1 MRRFGTG
8 FAAVAAAGLL
18 WSGVAAAEE
27 NRELA
32 GGTADGAAAEAPA
45 DAGSRV
51 RAMMQAWLAED
62 PLARDLAGRP
72 DVLVVQGVDEAALPA
87 GDVRW
92 GKSRALAYEGAFLD
106 AMRAF
111 VELRR
116 STVSSEVAREYFQ
129 EDIPEEDLA
138 YRPAEPTGA
147 YLERVAE
154 KAAVLAERRLDE
166 ALRDSGMSEAEV
178 QALAPEQ
185 KHVLFADRYSRRTLV
200 QAVGAASG
208 LVPLKTFEAVDGQ
221 GFTVVGVVAAFSQR
235 MRALADGIARGKPMR
250 ADPERED
257 APVADQMAEF
267 ADADLPRE
275 FGVRVLGDE
284 QGFPVLVSF
293 GQWGLR
299 AGEGESNR
307 ARSRRREFAFRQAEN
322 AARAYLAA
330 FVHTCTGFSRESTVA
345 EAAEEV
351 IAVAADGTGWESDM
365 ATVTDRL
372 AEKAQAGSE
381 VSLTGLT
388 TLRTWQAEHPE
399 VAGHQLVGA
408 VVMWSPAREDAV
420 RTAVGERPKHAEQ
433 PAAAT
438 GPSEPVESGS
448 RVIMDE
454 SDF

>member
-1 MRRFGTG
+1 MRAT
-8 FAAVAAAGLL
+8 AAVAAMLL
-18 WSGVAAAEE
+18 WLGAAAAEDE
-27 NRELA
+27 PA
-32 GGTADGAAAEAPA
+32 AVPADRASAEAQADDAA

-51 RAMMQAWLAED
+51 RGMMQAWLAEA
-62 PLARDLAGRP
+62 PLARELAGRP

-87 GDVRW
+87 GDARW

-106 AMRAF
+106 AIRAF

-116 STVSSEVAREYFQ
+116 ATVSSEVARDYFQ

-138 YRPAEPTGA
+138 HRPAEPAGA

-154 KAAVLAERRLDE
+154 KAAVLAERRLDQ
-166 ALRDSGMSEAEV
+166 ALRDSGMSEDEV
-178 QALAPEQ
+178 QALVPEE
-185 KHVLFADRYSRRTLV
+185 KRVLFADRYSRRTLV

-208 LVPLKTFEAVDGQ
+208 LVPLKTFEAVDAQ

-235 MRALADGIARGKPMR
+235 MRALADGIARGKPLR
-250 ADPERED
+250 ADPERQD
-257 APVADQMAEF
+257 APVGDQMAAF
-267 ADADLPRE
+267 ADADLPLE

-284 QGFPVLVSF
+284 LGYPVLVAF

-299 AGEGESNR
+299 TAEGDSNR

-322 AARAYLAA
+322 AARSYLAA
-330 FVHTCTGFSRESTVA
+330 FVRTCTGFSRESTVA
-345 EAAEEV
+345 GAAEEV
-351 IAVAADGTGWESDM
+351 IAVAPDGTGWESDM
-365 ATVTDRL
+365 ATITDRL
-372 AEKAQAGSE
+372 AEKAQADSE

-399 VAGHQLVGA
+399 VAGQQLVGA

-420 RTAVGERPKHAEQ
+420 RTAVGARPKHAEE
-433 PAAAT
+433 PAAT
-438 GPSEPVESGS
+438 GESQPAESGS

>member
-1 MRRFGTG
+1 MRA
-8 FAAVAAAGLL
+8 AAVAAMLL
-18 WSGVAAAEE
+18 W
-27 NRELA
+27 L
-32 GGTADGAAAEAPA
+32 GAASAEDEPAAVPAEAQAEDPA

-51 RAMMQAWLAED
+51 RGMMQAWLAEA

-72 DVLVVQGVDEAALPA
+72 DVLVVQGVADAALAA
-87 GDVRW
+87 GDARW
-92 GKSRALAYEGAFLD
+92 GKSRALAYEVAFLD

-116 STVSSEVAREYFQ
+116 STVSVEVARDYFQ

-138 YRPAEPTGA
+138 YRPAEPAGA

-166 ALRDSGMSEAEV
+166 ALRESGMSEEEV

-185 KHVLFADRYSRRTLV
+185 KHVLFADRYSRRSLER
-200 QAVGAASG
+200 AVGAASG
-208 LVPLKTFEAVDGQ
+208 LVPVKTFEAVDAQ
-221 GFTVVGVVAAFSQR
+221 GYTVVGVVAVFSQR
-235 MRALADGIARGKPMR
+235 MRALADGIARGKSLR
-250 ADPERED
+250 ADPGRRD
-257 APVADQMAEF
+257 APVADQLAAF

-275 FGVRVLGDE
+275 FGVRVLADE
-284 QGFPVLVSF
+284 QGYPVLVAF

-299 AGEGESNR
+299 ATEGDSNR
-307 ARSRRREFAFRQAEN
+307 ARSRRREFAFRQAES
-322 AARAYLAA
+322 AARSYLTA
-330 FVHTCTGFSRESTVA
+330 FVRTCTGFSRESVVA
-345 EAAEEV
+345 QAAEEV
-351 IAVAADGTGWESDM
+351 IAVAPDGTGWESDM
-365 ATVTDRL
+365 ATITDRL

-388 TLRTWQAEHPE
+388 TFRTWQAEHPD
-399 VAGHQLVGA
+399 VAGQQLVGA

-420 RTAVGERPKHAEQ
+420 RQAVGERPKHAAE
-433 PAAAT
+433 PAPA
-438 GPSEPVESGS
+438 GGSEPSESGS